1 MIPTATA
8 KYLNKNLQEWE
19 VSLQKLDTVLL
30 GQGSQLAVFDDEILH
45 GARPLRLQVLVRV
58 ERQDVLVEDGAK
70 INLKKK
76 TFFNS
81 DIFTIGQKSIHE
93 RTIC

>member
-30 GQGSQLAVFDDEILH
+30 RQGSQLAVFDDEILH

-70 INLKKK
+70 IKIK
-76 TFFNS
+76 FNS
-81 DIFTIGQKSIHE
+81 DILTIGQKSIHE

>member
-30 GQGSQLAVFDDEILH
+30 RQGSQLAVFDDEILH

-70 INLKKK
+70 LKKGLFLK
-76 TFFNS
+76 RHFDNWS
-81 DIFTIGQKSIHE
+81 KVNP
-93 RTIC
+93 